1 VIFASNLFCFYFLP
15 FFIALYLLTP
25 MKWRNLTALMG
36 SLLFYAWG
44 APVFIFV
51 LLGSAIVDF
60 YLAGNIYKAT
70 GKKASRLLALGVTYN
85 LGLLLYFK
93 YANFFIENVNA
104 FLDNMGYVGV
114 EWTKVA
120 LPLGISFFTFQKLSY
135 LIDVRREARP
145 PLERLSDYVLYV
157 VLFPQLVAGPIVRF
171 KQIADQIRDRSAQEN
186 IDFRL
191 SGAFRFTIG
200 LGRKVLIANP
210 LAREVDK
217 IFALPEDQLSTML
230 AWLGPFAFAIVI
242 YHDFAGY
249 SDMAL
254 GLGRMMG
261 FRLPENFRNPYISS
275 SITEFWKRWHLTLTD
290 WFRSY
295 LFYPL
300 RRIVKRRWML
310 YLNLWIVFLL
320 AGLWHGAAWTFVVF
334 GIWHGTW
341 LTIERLFLL
350 KWLKK
355 LPRPVSVLWTF
366 AMVVIGIVFFKAPS
380 MSVAAHMLEKMF
392 AFDFV
397 VKAAFYEDLGLVL
410 GTKFVFLLVLGTV
423 FSFFA
428 LIPGVEK
435 WQEQTLELQGKSW
448 SMIGWTALALV
459 LLVLSVSEL
468 ATMGFSPF
476 IYYMF

>member
-1 VIFASNLFCFYFLP
+1 MV
-15 FFIALYLLTP
+15 LYLVTP
-25 MKWRNLTALMG
+25 LKYRNWTALIG
-36 SLLFYAWG
+36 SGLFYAWG
-44 APVFIFV
+44 APGFVFV
-51 LLGSAIVDF
+51 LMASAAVDF
-60 YLAGNIYKAT
+60 YLARALYQAPT
-70 GKKASRLLALGVTYN
+70 KKANRLLILGIAYN

-93 YANFFIENVNA
+93 YANFFVDNFNA
-104 FLDNMGYVGV
+104 LLDELGYVGV

-135 LIDVRREARP
+135 LIDVRRSARP
-145 PLERLSDYVLYV
+145 PLDKGHEYALYV

-171 KQIADQIRDRSAQEN
+171 KQVADQIRDRRHQEN

-191 SGAFRFTIG
+191 SGLFRFAIG

-217 IFALPEDQLSTML
+217 IFALPEDQLTTML
-230 AWLGPFAFAIVI
+230 AWLGPFAFSIVI
-242 YHDFAGY
+242 FHDFAGY

-261 FRLPENFRNPYISS
+261 FKLPENFRNPYISA
-275 SITEFWKRWHLTLTD
+275 SITEFWQRWHLTLTD

-300 RRIVKRRWML
+300 RRIAVRRWIL

-320 AGLWHGAAWTFVVF
+320 AGLWHGAAWTFIVF
-334 GIWHGTW
+334 GVWHGTW
-341 LTIERLFLL
+341 LTLERVFLL
-350 KWLKK
+350 KWLNRLPK
-355 LPRPVSVLWTF
+355 LVSVPWTF
-366 AMVVIGIVFFKAPS
+366 FIFLLGTVFFKAAD
-380 MSVAAHMLEKMF
+380 MDVAWRIIGKMF

-397 VKAAFYEDLGLVL
+397 VNAAFYEDFGLALGN
-410 GTKFVFLLVLGTV
+410 KFAFLLLLGSF
-423 FSFFA
+423 FSFYA

-435 WQEQTLELQGKSW
+435 WQTRTAELQTGNW
-448 SMIGWTALALV
+448 SSIGWAGLAAL

-468 ATMGFSPF
+468 GTMGFSPF

>member
-1 VIFASNLFCFYFLP
+1 MIFASNLFCFYFLP
-15 FFIALYLLTP
+15 FFMVLYLLTP
-25 MKWRNLTALMG
+25 LKYRNWTALAG

-44 APVFIFV
+44 APLFVFV
-51 LLGSAIVDF
+51 LLGSAMADF
-60 YLAGNIYKAT
+60 VLAKAIHKAE
-70 GKKASRLLALGVTYN
+70 KKRANRLLTLGIVFN

-93 YANFFIENVNA
+93 YANFFVENVNEFMHGLG
-104 FLDNMGYVGV
+104 FLGL

-145 PLERLSDYVLYV
+145 PLSNLQDYLLYV

-171 KQIADQIRDRSAQEN
+171 KQIADQIKDRSHQEN

-191 SGAFRFTIG
+191 SGMFRFAIG

-210 LAREVDK
+210 LALQVDK
-217 IFALPEDQLSTML
+217 IFALPEDQLTTGL
-230 AWLGPFAFAIVI
+230 AWLGPLAFALVV

-261 FRLPENFRNPYISS
+261 FKLPENFRNPYISG

-300 RRIVKRRWML
+300 RRIAVRPWML
-310 YLNLWIVFLL
+310 HLNLWIVFLL
-320 AGLWHGAAWTFVVF
+320 AGLWHGAAWTFILF
-334 GIWHGTW
+334 GVWHGTW
-341 LTIERLFLL
+341 LTLERLFFKKLL
-350 KWLKK
+350 DK
-355 LPRPVSVLWTF
+355 LPRPVSVVWTF
-366 AMVVIGIVFFKAPS
+366 AMIVFGCVFFKADSLATAGTFLHKMLLPDLTLP
-380 MSVAAHMLEKMF
+380 VAY
-392 AFDFV
+392 
-397 VKAAFYEDLGLVL
+397 YEDLGLVL
-410 GTKFVFLLVLGTV
+410 GPKFVFLMVVGAV

-428 LIPGVEK
+428 LVPGVEK
-435 WQEQTLELQGKSW
+435 WQERSLELKGPSW
-448 SMIGWTALALV
+448 QIICWAIAALV
-459 LLVLSVSEL
+459 ILILSVSDL
-468 ATMGFSPF
+468 ATMGFQPF